1 MNINYS
7 IPETTIYTFSDKF
20 NTKSCLNRYD
30 KMRPL
35 FFKIA
40 HGRKMVY
47 SWIGFLMIYRLH
59 VTYSDRGS
67 FSMFIKV
74 KCLI

>member
-7 IPETTIYTFSDKF
+7 IPETKIYTFSDKS
-20 NTKSCLNRYD
+20 NTKPCLNRYD

-40 HGRKMVY
+40 HGPFQRVKWFM
-47 SWIGFLMIYRLH
+47 L
-59 VTYSDRGS
+59 GS
-67 FSMFIKV
+67 
-74 KCLI
+74 CLDDLSFTCNLFRQSFAF